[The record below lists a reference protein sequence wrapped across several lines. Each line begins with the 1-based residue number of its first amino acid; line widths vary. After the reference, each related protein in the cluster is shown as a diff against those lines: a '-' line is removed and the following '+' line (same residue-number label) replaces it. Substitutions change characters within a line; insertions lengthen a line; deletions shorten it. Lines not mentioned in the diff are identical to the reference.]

1 MQRAVKFRRFQMIT
15 VCAIYDFKDKEEG
28 VYRKVGERFE
38 VSKER
43 YFEILEKG
51 GDWVVP
57 VAKISKEDLE
67 NGDEADS
74 SNPDSENSSDNVD
87 LKEGEKPEKR
97 KKSSKRKSE
106 DKGE

>member
-1 MQRAVKFRRFQMIT
+1 MIT
-15 VCAIYDFKDKEEG
+15 VCAIYDFKDKVEG
-28 VYRKVGERFE
+28 VYRKVGDRFE

-57 VAKISKEDLE
+57 VAEISEEGLKNGDKENKALDVTALE
-67 NGDEADS
+67 NSGNS
-74 SNPDSENSSDNVD
+74 DSENSSDNVEQEED
-87 LKEGEKPEKR
+87 EKPEKR

>member
-1 MQRAVKFRRFQMIT
+1 MIT

-67 NGDEADS
+67 NRDEADA
-74 SNPDSENSSDNVD
+74 SNPDSENSSDNV
-87 LKEGEKPEKR
+87 EQEERENNSYG
-97 KKSSKRKSE
+97 
-106 DKGE
+106 

>member
-1 MQRAVKFRRFQMIT
+1 MIT

-67 NGDEADS
+67 NRDEADS
-74 SNPDSENSSDNVD
+74 GNLDSENSSDNID
-87 LKEGEKPEKR
+87 PKEDEKPEKR

>member
-1 MQRAVKFRRFQMIT
+1 MIT

-67 NGDEADS
+67 NRDEADS
-74 SNPDSENSSDNVD
+74 SNPDLENSSDNV
-87 LKEGEKPEKR
+87 EQEENEKPEKR

>member
-1 MQRAVKFRRFQMIT
+1 MIT

-51 GDWVVP
+51 GDWVAP

>member
-1 MQRAVKFRRFQMIT
+1 MIT

-67 NGDEADS
+67 NRDEADS
-74 SNPDSENSSDNVD
+74 GNPDLENSSDNID
-87 LKEGEKPEKR
+87 PKEDEKPEKR

>member
-1 MQRAVKFRRFQMIT
+1 MIT
-15 VCAIYDFKDKEEG
+15 VCAIYDFKDKVEG
-28 VYRKVGERFE
+28 VYRKVGDRFE

-57 VAKISKEDLE
+57 VAEISKEDLE
-67 NGDEADS
+67 NGDEENKKLDVTALENS
-74 SNPDSENSSDNVD
+74 GNSDSENSSDNIN
-87 LKEGEKPEKR
+87 LKEDEKPEKR

>member
-1 MQRAVKFRRFQMIT
+1 MIT
-15 VCAIYDFKDKEEG
+15 VCAIYDFKDKVEG
-28 VYRKVGERFE
+28 VYRKVGDRFE

-57 VAKISKEDLE
+57 VAEISEEGLKNGDKKNKELDVTALE
-67 NGDEADS
+67 NSGNS
-74 SNPDSENSSDNVD
+74 DSENSSDNVEQEED
-87 LKEGEKPEKR
+87 EKPEKR

>member
-1 MQRAVKFRRFQMIT
+1 MIT
-15 VCAIYDFKDKEEG
+15 VCAIYDFKDKVEG
-28 VYRKVGERFE
+28 VYRKVGDRFE

-67 NGDEADS
+67 NRDEANKDLDVTALEDS
-74 SNPDSENSSDNVD
+74 GNPDSENSSDNID
-87 LKEGEKPEKR
+87 LKEDEKPEKR

>member
-1 MQRAVKFRRFQMIT
+1 MIT
-15 VCAIYDFKDKEEG
+15 VCAIYDFKDKVEG
-28 VYRKVGERFE
+28 VYRKVGDRFE

-57 VAKISKEDLE
+57 IAEISKEDLE
-67 NGDEADS
+67 NGDEENKKLDVTALENS
-74 SNPDSENSSDNVD
+74 GNSDSENSSDNVESEED
-87 LKEGEKPEKR
+87 EKLEKR

>member
-1 MQRAVKFRRFQMIT
+1 MIT
-15 VCAIYDFKDKEEG
+15 VCAIYDFKDKVEG
-28 VYRKVGERFE
+28 VYRKVGDRFE

-67 NGDEADS
+67 NRDEANKDLDVTALEDS
-74 SNPDSENSSDNVD
+74 GNSDSENSSDNID
-87 LKEGEKPEKR
+87 LKEDEKPEKR

>member
-1 MQRAVKFRRFQMIT
+1 MIT
-15 VCAIYDFKDKEEG
+15 VCAIYDFKDKVEG
-28 VYRKVGERFE
+28 VYRKVGDRFE

-57 VAKISKEDLE
+57 VAKISKEDLK
-67 NGDEADS
+67 NGDKENKELDVTDLEDS
-74 SNPDSENSSDNVD
+74 SNSDSENSSDNVEQED
-87 LKEGEKPEKR
+87 EKPEKR

>member
-1 MQRAVKFRRFQMIT
+1 MIT
-15 VCAIYDFKDKEEG
+15 VCAIYDFRDKAEG
-28 VYRKVGERFE
+28 VYRKVGDRFD

-67 NGDEADS
+67 NRDEANKDLDVTALEDS
-74 SNPDSENSSDNVD
+74 SNSDSENSSDNVESEED
-87 LKEGEKPEKR
+87 EKPEKR

>member
-1 MQRAVKFRRFQMIT
+1 MIT
-15 VCAIYDFKDKEEG
+15 VCAIYDFKDKVEG
-28 VYRKVGERFE
+28 VYRKVGDRFE

-57 VAKISKEDLE
+57 VAEISEEGLKNGDKENKELDVTALE
-67 NGDEADS
+67 NSGNS
-74 SNPDSENSSDNVD
+74 DSENSSGNVEQEED
-87 LKEGEKPEKR
+87 EKPEKR

>member
-1 MQRAVKFRRFQMIT
+1 MIT
-15 VCAIYDFKDKEEG
+15 VCAIYDFKDKVEG
-28 VYRKVGERFE
+28 VYRKVGDRFE

-57 VAKISKEDLE
+57 VAEISKEDLE
-67 NGDEADS
+67 NGDKENKELDVTAPENSGDS
-74 SNPDSENSSDNVD
+74 DSENSSDNAEQEED
-87 LKEGEKPEKR
+87 EKPEKR

>member
-1 MQRAVKFRRFQMIT
+1 MIT
-15 VCAIYDFKDKEEG
+15 VCAIYDFNDKVEG
-28 VYRKVGERFE
+28 VYRKVGDRFE

-57 VAKISKEDLE
+57 VAEISEEGLE
-67 NGDEADS
+67 NGDEENKELDVTAPENS
-74 SNPDSENSSDNVD
+74 GNSDSENSSDKVEQEED
-87 LKEGEKPEKR
+87 EKPEKR

>member
-1 MQRAVKFRRFQMIT
+1 MIT
-15 VCAIYDFKDKEEG
+15 VCAIYDFKDKVEG
-28 VYRKVGERFE
+28 VYRKVGDRFE

-57 VAKISKEDLE
+57 VAEISEEGLE
-67 NGDEADS
+67 NRDEANKELDVTAPENS
-74 SNPDSENSSDNVD
+74 GNSDSENSSDKVEQEED
-87 LKEGEKPEKR
+87 EKPEKR

>member
-1 MQRAVKFRRFQMIT
+1 MIT
-15 VCAIYDFKDKEEG
+15 VCAIYDFKDKVEG
-28 VYRKVGERFE
+28 VYRKVGDRFE

-57 VAKISKEDLE
+57 VAEISKEDLE
-67 NGDEADS
+67 NGDKENKRLDVTAPENS
-74 SNPDSENSSDNVD
+74 GNSDSENSSDNVEPEED
-87 LKEGEKPEKR
+87 EKPEKR

>member
-1 MQRAVKFRRFQMIT
+1 MIT
-15 VCAIYDFKDKEEG
+15 VCAIYEFRDKAEG
-28 VYRKVGERFE
+28 VYRKVGDRFE

-57 VAKISKEDLE
+57 VAEISKEDLQ
-67 NGDEADS
+67 GDESNKASDVTDLEDS
-74 SNPDSENSSDNVD
+74 SNSDSENSSDNVESEED
-87 LKEGEKPEKR
+87 KKPEKR
-97 KKSSKRKSE
+97 KKFSKRKSE

>member
-1 MQRAVKFRRFQMIT
+1 MIT
-15 VCAIYDFKDKEEG
+15 VCAIYDFKDKAEG
-28 VYRKVGERFE
+28 VDRKVGDRFE

-57 VAKISKEDLE
+57 VAKISEEGLE
-67 NGDEADS
+67 NGDEENKGLDVTDPENS
-74 SNPDSENSSDNVD
+74 GNPDSENSSDNV
-87 LKEGEKPEKR
+87 EQEEEEKPEKR

>member
-1 MQRAVKFRRFQMIT
+1 MIT
-15 VCAIYDFKDKEEG
+15 VCAIYDFKDKVEG
-28 VYRKVGERFE
+28 VYRKVGDRFE

-57 VAKISKEDLE
+57 VAKISEEGLK
-67 NGDEADS
+67 NGDEANKDLDVTALEDS
-74 SNPDSENSSDNVD
+74 GNPDSENSSDNID
-87 LKEGEKPEKR
+87 LKEDEKPEKR

>member
-1 MQRAVKFRRFQMIT
+1 MIT

-67 NGDEADS
+67 NRNEADS
-74 SNPDSENSSDNVD
+74 GNPDSENSSDNID
-87 LKEGEKPEKR
+87 PKEDEKPEKR

>member
-1 MQRAVKFRRFQMIT
+1 MIT
-15 VCAIYDFKDKEEG
+15 VCAIYDFKDKVEG
-28 VYRKVGERFE
+28 IYRKVGDRFE

-57 VAKISKEDLE
+57 VAEISKEDLE
-67 NGDEADS
+67 NGDEENKELDVTALENS
-74 SNPDSENSSDNVD
+74 GNSDSENSSDNVESEED
-87 LKEGEKPEKR
+87 EKLEKR

>member
-1 MQRAVKFRRFQMIT
+1 MIT
-15 VCAIYDFKDKEEG
+15 VCAIYDFKDKVEG
-28 VYRKVGERFE
+28 IYRKVGDRFE

-57 VAKISKEDLE
+57 VAEISKEDLE
-67 NGDEADS
+67 NGDEENKELDVTALENS
-74 SNPDSENSSDNVD
+74 GNSDSENSSDNVEPEED
-87 LKEGEKPEKR
+87 EKPENR

>member
-1 MQRAVKFRRFQMIT
+1 MIT

-67 NGDEADS
+67 NRDEADS
-74 SNPDSENSSDNVD
+74 GDPDSENSSDNID
-87 LKEGEKPEKR
+87 PKEDEKPEKR

>member
-1 MQRAVKFRRFQMIT
+1 MIT
-15 VCAIYDFKDKEEG
+15 VCAIYDFKDKVEG
-28 VYRKVGERFE
+28 VYRKVGDRFE

-57 VAKISKEDLE
+57 VAEISKEDLE
-67 NGDEADS
+67 NGDEENKELDVTALENS
-74 SNPDSENSSDNVD
+74 GNSGSENSSDNID
-87 LKEGEKPEKR
+87 LKEDEKPEKR

>member
-1 MQRAVKFRRFQMIT
+1 MIT
-15 VCAIYDFKDKEEG
+15 VCAIYDFKDKVEG
-28 VYRKVGERFE
+28 VYRKVGDRFE

-57 VAKISKEDLE
+57 VAEISKEDLE
-67 NGDEADS
+67 NGDEENKKLDVTALENS
-74 SNPDSENSSDNVD
+74 GNSDSENSSDNVEPEED
-87 LKEGEKPEKR
+87 EKPEKR